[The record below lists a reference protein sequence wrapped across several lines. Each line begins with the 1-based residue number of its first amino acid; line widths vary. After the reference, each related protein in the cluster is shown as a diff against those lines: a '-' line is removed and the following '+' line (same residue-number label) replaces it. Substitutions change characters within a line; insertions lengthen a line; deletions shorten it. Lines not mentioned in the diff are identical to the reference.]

1 MSTIHRTGPGAAA
14 NTNPIE
20 RAPLHDGQR
29 LDSAAFL
36 ALYEQTAPGVK
47 AELIGG
53 VVHMGS
59 PVGYGHGDAVKLMAL
74 WVGYYEARTPGVTGS
89 CDATSILDDQG
100 VPQPDVSLRILP
112 GHGGQTHYVG
122 KLIGGAPELVVEV
135 ADSSRPV
142 DLGSKLADYERAGVL
157 EYIVVA
163 LDPDEVYW
171 HVRRN
176 DRLERIA
183 PDPDGLYRS
192 QAFPGLWLDP
202 KAALSDDAAQM
213 IAVLDRGLATAEHAD
228 FAAALDARVQG

>member
-14 NTNPIE
+14 STNPVE
-20 RAPLHDGQR
+20 LAPLHDGQR

-36 ALYEQTAPGVK
+36 ALYEQTAPDVR

-53 VVHMGS
+53 VVYMGS
-59 PVGYGHGDAVKLMAL
+59 PVGYRHGDFVKLMTL
-74 WVGYYEARTPGVTGS
+74 WFGYYELRTPGVTGS
-89 CDATSILDDQG
+89 CDATTVLDDLG
-100 VPQPDVSLRILP
+100 VPQPDISLRILP
-112 GHGGQTHYVG
+112 AYGGQTHYVG

-135 ADSSRPV
+135 ADSSHPV

-163 LDPDEVYW
+163 LDSDEVYW

-176 DRLERIA
+176 GRLERIA

-192 QAFPGLWLDP
+192 QTFPGLWLDP
-202 KAALSDDAAQM
+202 QAALSEDKVSM

-228 FAAALDARVQG
+228 FAAALAGRVQG